1 MKWNTWKGW
10 AIAGVLIGRLLLL
23 VVSLFS
29 LQTSPP
35 CQCDPAYLCCG
46 AASLG
51 WAYGIAAA
59 VYLIAMLAFLILN
72 FIPIVIMQ
80 GINWILPSLKIDQNA
95 GTVFTLL
102 WDSILFA
109 FLFHLR
115 KQHVREKRETNKTS

>member
-51 WAYGIAAA
+51 GAYGIAAA
-59 VYLIAMLAFLILN
+59 VYLIAMLGFLILN
-72 FIPIVIMQ
+72 FVPAVIMVVLN
-80 GINWILPSLKIDQNA
+80 GIVPSLKIDQNIL
-95 GTVFTLL
+95 GISVLF

-109 FLFHLR
+109 LLFHLWE
-115 KQHVREKRETNKTS
+115 QHVREKREKNKTS